1 MKKIAKFIGWTVLA
15 ASMAAC
21 TNEDYPLYDTGQK
34 DSVFFEYVDA
44 KNNPATSIEYAFN
57 YNPDDFYM
65 VEIPVTLMGMPAN
78 RERRIELNPVQ
89 DKTTMVE
96 GKHYVIESAVLPA
109 NAVNSVVK
117 VKLLREDVAL
127 QQQAFTLM
135 LQIVEN
141 EDLRSVGQNQF
152 QITYSDIRPT
162 VRPDWWED
170 TENVSY
176 SKFPKY
182 TFENAQ
188 LFFKYFYELAPQLN
202 PDTYKEMIEKYGH
215 YFVNA
220 QQNGGPMAYYRTF
233 MMRIFMAM
241 YEDHPDIFPNGR
253 PVL

>member
-21 TNEDYPLYDTGQK
+21 TDEDYPLYDTGQK

-96 GKHYVIESAVLPA
+96 GKHYIIESAVLPA
-109 NAVNSVVK
+109 NAINSVVK

-127 QQQAFTLM
+127 QQQAFTLL
-135 LQIVEN
+135 LQIGEN

-162 VRPDWWED
+162 VRPEWWVD
-170 TENVSY
+170 Y
-176 SKFPKY
+176 APFPEY

-188 LFFKYFYELAPQLN
+188 LFFKYFYELAPKLN
-202 PDTYKEMIEKYGH
+202 PDTYKEMIERYGH
-215 YFVNA
+215 YFVHA
-220 QQNGGPMAYYRTF
+220 EKNGGPMAFYRTF
-233 MMRIFMAM
+233 MMRILMAM
-241 YEDHPDIFPNGR
+241 YKDHSTDLIWPKGEPK
-253 PVL
+253 L